1 MNVIELRDVHKQF
14 DGVRAVNGVSLT
26 VNEGEVLGLFGHNGA
41 GKTTTMKLIL
51 GLLEP
56 SSGSISVLGE
66 SPAGKSNKFI
76 KSSLGYLPENVSF
89 YPQLTGRDVLYYFG
103 KLKGVSKKQCDSL
116 IERVGLHHACLRKV
130 KTYSKGMKQRLG
142 LAQALL
148 GEPKLLLLDE
158 PTGGLDPV
166 ATVDFYHVVDEL
178 KRKGCAVVLCSHVLP
193 GVEKHISKAAIL
205 GKGSLV
211 AYGTLD
217 ELRDQASLPIRLSA
231 TFSQGR
237 DRQFSVIADVL
248 NDQAHSQVKKVNA
261 QSIECA
267 VSSENKL
274 LVLKQLSSHEH
285 LTDMEI
291 HVPSL
296 EQMYLHFNQS
306 LLLQGE
312 QQAKVSS
319 EYLRSEHQ

>member
-1 MNVIELRDVHKQF
+1 MNVIELQDVHKQF
-14 DGVRAVNGVSLT
+14 DGVHAVDGVSLM

-51 GLLEP
+51 GLLKP
-56 SSGSISVLGE
+56 SSGRISVLE
-66 SPAGKSNKFI
+66 KSPAGKSSKYI
-76 KSSLGYLPENVSF
+76 KDNLGYLPENVSF

-103 KLKGVSKKQCDSL
+103 KLKGVSKQQCDSL

-148 GEPKLLLLDE
+148 GEPRLLLLDE

-166 ATVDFYHVVDEL
+166 ATADFYQTVDEL
-178 KRKGCAVVLCSHVLP
+178 KQKGCAVVLCSHVLP

-217 ELRDQASLPIRLSA
+217 ELRDQARLPIRLNA

-237 DRQFSVIADVL
+237 DEQFGVIVDALSDKT
-248 NDQAHSQVKKVNA
+248 HSKVKKVNA

-306 LLLQGE
+306 LLSQGKPLQH
-312 QQAKVSS
+312 
-319 EYLRSEHQ
+319 LRSEK